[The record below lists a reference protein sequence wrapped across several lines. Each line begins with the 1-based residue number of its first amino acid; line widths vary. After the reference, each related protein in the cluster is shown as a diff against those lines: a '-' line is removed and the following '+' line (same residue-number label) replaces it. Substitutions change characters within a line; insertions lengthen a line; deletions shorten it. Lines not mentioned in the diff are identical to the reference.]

1 MLEGRRIMKLESCGR
16 AADISCYGDGY
27 HRWNHGVIA
36 RSGEIVR
43 IDIMAPDPH
52 HFIVLWDG
60 HREVNVDGPGMKF
73 IPSATRRVELSPR
86 KRKDPDSMLISVGDW
101 KLIPDRPA
109 LEVLAEVAVNDRLPH
124 CEGTRGPLEKPFSS
138 VHGQNSA
145 DPRQMSNSKS
155 QLPHSLADEA

>member
-1 MLEGRRIMKLESCGR
+1 MKLESCGR
-16 AADISCYGDGY
+16 AADISCYGDGC

-124 CEGTRGPLEKPFSS
+124 CEGTRGPLEKPERRRMGNMLKRSWDRGKS
-138 VHGQNSA
+138 GRKLTSGK
-145 DPRQMSNSKS
+145 SKTRDKCFL
-155 QLPHSLADEA
+155 Q